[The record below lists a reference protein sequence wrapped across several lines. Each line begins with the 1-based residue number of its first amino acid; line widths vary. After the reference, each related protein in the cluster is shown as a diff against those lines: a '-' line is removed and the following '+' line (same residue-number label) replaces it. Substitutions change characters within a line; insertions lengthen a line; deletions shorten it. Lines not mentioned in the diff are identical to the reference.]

1 MQNQQDK
8 PLAYLPVIKDQETS
22 VMQFFQTS
30 SDISTPEMLANVIA
44 NTSIARYKDLP
55 KELRIDWL
63 KAQIYTL
70 CYILHYQRPAPID
83 TTVDATFADQMIMD
97 DSGISAL
104 KQVEM
109 QEAFRRGI
117 AGEYDKFYGIT
128 AQSLVQFLK
137 GYRTGAKRQQALAIL
152 YNQEQQR
159 VADEK
164 LKENRLLYEL
174 KLHGFVNP
182 WGKKEKKGV
191 TAEESAA
198 HREKVRRQAEEILT
212 NTKDNETED

>member
-1 MQNQQDK
+1 M
-8 PLAYLPVIKDQETS
+8 IKNLEYS
-22 VMQFFQTS
+22 VTQFFQTS
-30 SDISTPEMLANVIA
+30 SDVSTPEMLAAVIA
-44 NTSIARYKDLP
+44 DTAIARYKDLP

-63 KAQIYTL
+63 KAQIYML

-137 GYRTGAKRQQALAIL
+137 GYRKSEKRQQALTIL

-159 VADEK
+159 LADEK
-164 LKENRLLYEL
+164 MKENRLFYEL

-191 TAEESAA
+191 TEEESAA

-212 NTKDNETED
+212 NTKDHETED

>member
-1 MQNQQDK
+1 MQNQQDN
-8 PLAYLPVIKDQETS
+8 PLAYLPVIKNQESS
-22 VMQFFQTS
+22 VTQFFQTS
-30 SDISTPEMLANVIA
+30 SDVSTPEMLANVIA
-44 NTSIARYKDLP
+44 NTAIARYKDLP

-137 GYRTGAKRQQALAIL
+137 GYRTSAKRQQALTIL

-159 VADEK
+159 IADEK
-164 LKENRLLYEL
+164 LKENRLFYEL
-174 KLHGFVNP
+174 KLRGFVNP
-182 WGKKEKKGV
+182 WEKKEKKGV
-191 TAEESAA
+191 TAEQSAA

-212 NTKDNETED
+212 NTKENDTKQ